1 MKKNLFYLFALI
13 CSMSLFTACSDDDDA
28 PDYSKA
34 IESEIAGDYKGTLDI
49 KLEGTTIASGL
60 PKNITI
66 SKAGNSTINLLLANF
81 SLMGMDLGDIELKD
95 CQLSQKDNLYSFTG
109 TQSLNLA
116 KYQLTADVKAVGT
129 IVEGEISVQLDIAA
143 KLNGASQN
151 VQVTYTG
158 TKMSGNE
165 SSEALIK
172 TFIFDSELVT
182 EQPIINNE
190 TGIITFRV
198 SDVATD
204 NDLKALKPIFTISD
218 KATVSPASGVEQNF
232 SGTNKVTYTVIAE
245 NGAVTTYSVFVV
257 GKNTVLS
264 YDFEEWETVAGSM
277 YTDQIYKLPIGGPWG
292 STNDGV
298 TSIKGLMGYSV
309 PDWAQSLKYAVEPD
323 TDAKSG
329 NTSVVIRTLDTVLPG
344 NASGVQDMFG
354 IPRNTAGSL
363 FLGTFSTDMDD
374 KLASTKFGIEYTGGK
389 PLKFSGWYKY
399 VAGETYRNDRGEIV
413 ADKID
418 KCDIYAVLYEA
429 VDENGQEI
437 TLIGGSSKEENKNY
451 VITDSPYVVL
461 KAQLDD
467 KGERADWTYFEIP
480 FSEMNNKSF
489 ETNKQYKITFVCT
502 SSEEGATY
510 NGAPGSTLLID
521 DFKILTDVK

>member
-1 MKKNLFYLFALI
+1 
-13 CSMSLFTACSDDDDA
+13 
-28 PDYSKA
+28 
-34 IESEIAGDYKGTLDI
+34 
-49 KLEGTTIASGL
+49 
-60 PKNITI
+60 
-66 SKAGNSTINLLLANF
+66 
-81 SLMGMDLGDIELKD
+81 
-95 CQLSQKDNLYSFTG
+95 
-109 TQSLNLA
+109 
-116 KYQLTADVKAVGT
+116 
-129 IVEGEISVQLDIAA
+129 
-143 KLNGASQN
+143 
-151 VQVTYTG
+151 
-158 TKMSGNE
+158 
-165 SSEALIK
+165 
-172 TFIFDSELVT
+172 
-182 EQPIINNE
+182 
-190 TGIITFRV
+190 
-198 SDVATD
+198 
-204 NDLKALKPIFTISD
+204 
-218 KATVSPASGVEQNF
+218 
-232 SGTNKVTYTVIAE
+232 
-245 NGAVTTYSVFVV
+245 
-257 GKNTVLS
+257 
-264 YDFEEWETVAGSM
+264 
-277 YTDQIYKLPIGGPWG
+277 
-292 STNDGV
+292 
-298 TSIKGLMGYSV
+298 
-309 PDWAQSLKYAVEPD
+309 
-323 TDAKSG
+323 
-329 NTSVVIRTLDTVLPG
+329 
-344 NASGVQDMFG
+344 
-354 IPRNTAGSL
+354 
-363 FLGTFSTDMDD
+363 MDD

>member
-28 PDYSKA
+28 PDYSKV

-277 YTDQIYKLPIGGPWG
+277 YADQTYKLPIGGPWG
-292 STNDGV
+292 ATNDGV
-298 TSIKGLMGYSV
+298 TSIKGLMGYSA